1 MGFLS
6 AIADN
11 GVHRHLVLG
20 NPVENW
26 SADSIEQTA
35 VTLTANGITVRE
47 GVASN
52 VDGGPFGVVA
62 WLANHLN
69 AMGTTLAAGEI
80 VTTGVM
86 TDIYDSAPG
95 ETIVAHYDL
104 PAVVE
109 LQVKPL

>member
-1 MGFLS
+1 M
-6 AIADN
+6 
-11 GVHRHLVLG
+11 
-20 NPVENW
+20 
-26 SADSIEQTA
+26 
-35 VTLTANGITVRE
+35 TLTANGTTVRE

-86 TDIYDSAPG
+86 TDIYDSTPG

-109 LQVKPL
+109 LQVTSL

>member
-1 MGFLS
+1 MS

-20 NPVENW
+20 EAVENW
-26 SADSIEQTA
+26 SADRIEQTA
-35 VTLTANGITVRE
+35 VTLTANGIPCVR
-47 GVASN
+47 GLPATWTAGLLGSLP
-52 VDGGPFGVVA
+52 GF
-62 WLANHLN
+62 ANHLN

-95 ETIVAHYDL
+95 EKIVAHYDL

-109 LQVKPL
+109 LQVTPL